1 MPPKKCCH
9 CFENVNSNKP
19 SIHCDACKYPLHV
32 NCLEMSTEEKK
43 LITNVKSANIKI
55 FCDRCNVSLSAI
67 SEVKASVDELKA
79 IFESR
84 LEQLENL
91 IKQSTLAPNE
101 KESVINES
109 VERSWRARNVIIY
122 NVDSCEEKRD
132 VDIVNDI
139 LKVCHASLVVDP
151 GSVARIGTKIT
162 NKPKPLKVSFNTP
175 DMARLCLRKKGN
187 LIHHA
192 QFSKILIRDDKTPL
206 QIKHL
211 QSLREELNI
220 MRQQGDDT
228 ATIKYVHNIP
238 QIVNK
243 KN

>member
-1 MPPKKCCH
+1 
-9 CFENVNSNKP
+9 
-19 SIHCDACKYPLHV
+19 
-32 NCLEMSTEEKK
+32 
-43 LITNVKSANIKI
+43 
-55 FCDRCNVSLSAI
+55 VSLSAI

-79 IFESR
+79 TFESR

-91 IKQSTLAPNE
+91 IKQSTSAPNE

-187 LIHHA
+187 
-192 QFSKILIRDDKTPL
+192 P
-206 QIKHL
+206 
-211 QSLREELNI
+211 
-220 MRQQGDDT
+220 
-228 ATIKYVHNIP
+228 
-238 QIVNK
+238 
-243 KN
+243 